1 MNQNAP
7 MDERPATRA
16 KPATAVPP
24 AGASGLTPD
33 SRALLRALT
42 EGDFALARRKDL
54 GELLR
59 RLQAQTAPD
68 AALPD
73 DRLDRLEGSL
83 NRIDGA
89 LRIEL
94 APILKAAVAEGL
106 AAGQTRPARRSRGV
120 VLLFLAGLVLGTM
133 GGPAIK
139 ENGLRAWNAALPV
152 IADIFPVIVDTL
164 PQNWGIRSTENQL

>member
-7 MDERPATRA
+7 IEERPATRA
-16 KPATAVPP
+16 RQETAVPRP
-24 AGASGLTPD
+24 GPVALSPE
-33 SRALLRALT
+33 SRALLRVLT
-42 EGDFALARRKDL
+42 EGDMALARRKDL

-59 RLQAQTAPD
+59 RLQASASPAEGTVPS
-68 AALPD
+68 

-94 APILKAAVAEGL
+94 APILKAAVAEGM
-106 AAGQTRPARRSRGV
+106 AADRTRPVRRNRGV
-120 VLLFLAGLVLGTM
+120 VLLFLAGLTLGIM

-139 ENGLRAWNAALPV
+139 EGGQKTLQAGLPV
-152 IADIFPVIVDTL
+152 IIDFL
-164 PQNWGIRSTENQL
+164 PQNWGIRNSGNQFE

>member
-7 MDERPATRA
+7 IEERPAARA
-16 KPATAVPP
+16 RPTAAAAPTGP
-24 AGASGLTPD
+24 SGLNPE
-33 SRALLRALT
+33 SRALLRVLT
-42 EGDFALARRKDL
+42 EGDLALARRKDL

-59 RLQAQTAPD
+59 RIQATLPAADAP
-68 AALPD
+68 AEA

-94 APILKAAVAEGL
+94 APILKAAVVEGL
-106 AAGQTRPARRSRGV
+106 ATGQTRAPRRSRGM
-120 VLLFLAGLVLGTM
+120 VLLFLAGLALGTF

-139 ENGLRAWNAALPV
+139 DASLRAWQIAAPVVSGVLPPNRGS
-152 IADIFPVIVDTL
+152 F
-164 PQNWGIRSTENQL
+164 NFKNQLE

>member
-7 MDERPATRA
+7 IEERAAPRPRPAA
-16 KPATAVPP
+16 AVPP
-24 AGASGLTPD
+24 AGSVSLSPEG
-33 SRALLRALT
+33 RALLRALT
-42 EGDFALARRKDL
+42 EGDMALARRKDL

-59 RLQAQTAPD
+59 RIQAAAPSAD
-68 AALPD
+68 AALPT

-106 AAGQTRPARRSRGV
+106 ATHQGRPVRRARGL
-120 VLLFLAGLVLGTM
+120 VLLFVAGIALGTL
-133 GGPAIK
+133 GGPMIKDAAIR
-139 ENGLRAWNAALPV
+139 GWQAALPL
-152 IADIFPVIVDTL
+152 IAENL
-164 PQNWGIRSTENQL
+164 PPNWGILNSENQLP